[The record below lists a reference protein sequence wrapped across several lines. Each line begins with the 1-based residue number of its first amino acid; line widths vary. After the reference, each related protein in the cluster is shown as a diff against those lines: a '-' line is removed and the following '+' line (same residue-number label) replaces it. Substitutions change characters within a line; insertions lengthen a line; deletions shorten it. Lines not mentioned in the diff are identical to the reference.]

1 MKTGM
6 ERKIPGGVLMMAFI
20 FVIFLAIASSAEP
33 CGEGDQTCDEGWNL
47 PIEDVGASMLASS
60 LSSNLA
66 YDINALN
73 TVGIA
78 FDFKDQSASEE
89 VQDIVTGNDTAA
101 IIRLAP
107 TDIDNRLLSYEII
120 SPPKHGNLTGRAPN
134 LIYVPEQ
141 GYTGNDSIIIG
152 VSDGLGGE
160 ETISI
165 DIGILGLYHPP
176 SVRIRRPLNGEIFTI
191 YPGNTTARIPVHV
204 TVSGDMAGQPVR
216 LFDGLKEIGS
226 SSCPASGS
234 HCNLTFNKQFFAGT
248 HTLMANATDREGK
261 TCSSSPV
268 VIIVN
273 PPEPKVEI
281 TSPYAGQIFT
291 TPKNI
296 TIDAY
301 ITDSNPVEVVEFF
314 ANSRK
319 IGQIVNKTPYSFVWT
334 DAEPGVYNLAVK
346 AKDNKANVAVS
357 KSVLIVVLSPNALA
371 KSDLAIT
378 MSSSSDPAPVNGLMN
393 YLLTV
398 TNRGP
403 DSATDVKVQDYL
415 PPELV
420 NVSSK
425 ASQGEYAAGIWSVG
439 DMAKYSSAKLVITVQ
454 TPAKVPP
461 GQKIA
466 NSAYVFGAEVDPD
479 NYNNHVT
486 IYTTLTERSDAS
498 SRTPDQ
504 AALDN
509 LAQLNES
516 GMESHERDSG
526 DGQASSRENKVR
538 IYPG

>member
-1 MKTGM
+1 MKKGM

-33 CGEGDQTCDEGWNL
+33 CGEGDQTSDEGWNL

-120 SPPKHGNLTGRAPN
+120 SPPEHGNLTGRAPN

-165 DIGILGLYHPP
+165 GIGILELYHPP

-191 YPGNTTARIPVHV
+191 SSGETEVPIPIHV
-204 TVSGDMAGQPVR
+204 T
-216 LFDGLKEIGS
+216 
-226 SSCPASGS
+226 ASGNMDGQEIKLFEGPDEIDHLTCGAS
-234 HCNLTFNKQFFAGT
+234 ESDCRVTFNYKFSAGP
-248 HTLMANATDREGK
+248 HTLIAQATDDQGK

-291 TPKNI
+291 APKNI

-301 ITDSNPVEVVEFF
+301 ITDSNPVEIVEFF
-314 ANSRK
+314 ANSK
-319 IGQIVNKTPYSFVWT
+319 NIGEIVEGPPYSLVWT
-334 DAEPGVYNLAVK
+334 DVEPGVYNLVVK
-346 AKDNKANVAVS
+346 AKDVMANTSIS

-371 KSDLAIT
+371 TSDLAIT
-378 MSSSSDPAPVNGLMN
+378 KSSSSDPAPVNGLMN

-415 PPELV
+415 PSELV

-454 TPAKVPP
+454 TPAEVPP
-461 GQKIA
+461 GRKIA

-486 IYTTLTERSDAS
+486 IYTTLTERNENAS
-498 SRTPDQ
+498 PK
-504 AALDN
+504 
-509 LAQLNES
+509 
-516 GMESHERDSG
+516 
-526 DGQASSRENKVR
+526 NKVR
-538 IYPG
+538 IFPG